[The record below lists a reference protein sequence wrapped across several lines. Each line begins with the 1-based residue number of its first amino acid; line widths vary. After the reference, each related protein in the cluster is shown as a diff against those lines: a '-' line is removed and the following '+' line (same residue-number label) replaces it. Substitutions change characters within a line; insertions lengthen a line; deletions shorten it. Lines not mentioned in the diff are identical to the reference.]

1 MRNVIETCI
10 DQGDIRRLYILD
22 EQRKEGRK
30 EERMVPISV
39 AARCVRG
46 TNVRRR

>member
-1 MRNVIETCI
+1 MCVRVRE
-10 DQGDIRRLYILD
+10 GDFRRVRLD

-30 EERMVPISV
+30 EGRMVPISV